1 MALLVQFNTF
11 KGQYV
16 YIDDDDVFTSQS
28 TTLTVNAVV
37 IGSSSYYYRQLYVPF
52 GGNLGE

>member
-37 IGSSSYYYRQLYVPF
+37 IGSSSYYRQLYVPF